1 MSYSPIDPQSA
12 LHPSMAMSSNIAAMG
27 SNTNEA
33 WRYGWCPQ
41 AYSTGFHY
49 QNSSNSIGFV
59 DKAYMR
65 LRGNADKVNL
75 RFRCLAEGDTGAEIR
90 VVSSDGLTLYA
101 TITGLTATPTWYTNT
116 TAISSAADPM
126 DMKVQLKAERGVT
139 LCYGFSFS
147 LEPFSDPA
155 AGSHDSGFVKWD
167 SSIDDLN
174 DPISSEMVNR
184 LIQNPYAIAKDRPS
198 TLVSL
203 FNTITDVDNN
213 SVLQGDS
220 DSTTYETYIRG
231 IIPGDGYQ
239 RTYRA
244 DVHISDP
251 DDVLDSSSVRINIEG
266 QSSLVL
272 TGEGWLTGTF
282 EMSSGITPFTIDM
295 KMNDAGDNLTL
306 DTVLIRRESS

>member
-1 MSYSPIDPQSA
+1 MSYIPIDPQSA
-12 LHPSMAMSSNIAAMG
+12 LHPSMAMSSNIATMG

-49 QNSSNSIGFV
+49 QNSSNSVGYV

-65 LRGNADKVNL
+65 LRGNADKVNV
-75 RFRCLAEGDTGAEIR
+75 RFRCLAKGGTGAEVR
-90 VVSSDGLTLYA
+90 VVNSDASTVYA
-101 TITGLTATPTWYTNT
+101 SITGLTATPTWYTAT
-116 TAISSAADPM
+116 IGISSAADPM
-126 DMKVQLKAERGVT
+126 DMKVQLKAERDVT
-139 LCYGFSFS
+139 LVQGFSFY
-147 LEPFSDPA
+147 LEA
-155 AGSHDSGFVKWD
+155 ASAAAVGTHSSGFVKWD
-167 SSIDDLN
+167 GSIDDLN

-184 LIQNPYAIAKDRPS
+184 LIQTPYAIAKDRPS

-203 FNTITDVDNN
+203 FNTITDASNN

-220 DSTTYETYIRG
+220 NSTTYETYIRG
-231 IIPGDGYQ
+231 IVPGDGYQ

-251 DDVLDSSSVRINIEG
+251 DDVLDSSSVRINVEG
-266 QSSLVL
+266 QTSLVL
-272 TGEGWLTGTF
+272 SGEGWLTGTF